1 MGQRMLK
8 VLLAVGLT
16 AALVLGGAFLYRHFV
31 TDRITDRGGMENPFL
46 QQTPDEADAPEEAP
60 PDTNQ

>member
-8 VLLAVGLT
+8 VLLAVGL
-16 AALVLGGAFLYRHFV
+16 AAVLVLGGRSLYRHFV
-31 TDRITDRGGMENPFL
+31 TDRITDRDGMTNPFH
-46 QQTPDEADAPEEAP
+46 QQDPEEPDTPEEEP